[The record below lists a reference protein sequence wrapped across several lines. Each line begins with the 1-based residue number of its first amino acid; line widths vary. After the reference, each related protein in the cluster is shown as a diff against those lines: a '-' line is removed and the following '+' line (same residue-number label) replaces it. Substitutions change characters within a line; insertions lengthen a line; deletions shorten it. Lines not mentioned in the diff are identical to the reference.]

1 MDNYRQ
7 IDYIVTDAKH
17 KWRVQ
22 FHGLWPVPIKSLI
35 PWFVDVDK
43 SDGKQPQREVPVAE
57 TNANQNATR
66 ISHAWAQRHF
76 NDHQRRFVRFVRF
89 VRFMFFSLFPSQAK
103 QVVHP

>member
-1 MDNYRQ
+1 M
-7 IDYIVTDAKH
+7 
-17 KWRVQ
+17 
-22 FHGLWPVPIKSLI
+22 PIKSLI
-35 PWFVDVDK
+35 QWFVDVDE

-76 NDHQRRFVRFVRF
+76 NDHQRRFVRFVRVVRFVRF
-89 VRFMFFSLFPSQAK
+89 VRFMFVSLFQTQTK